1 MISFECC
8 WFVGKILSNFVSPAW
23 KLHNGYCHDF
33 KAVEGGACIGES
45 WAAFFTGGGICQA
58 AGGACTA
65 TEAFY
70 IGLQRECEEYCDG
83 KFPSKFDKIQ
93 ENLNLTRKV

>member
-1 MISFECC
+1 MKTPQP
-8 WFVGKILSNFVSPAW
+8 VLP
-23 KLHNGYCHDF
+23 YC
-33 KAVEGGACIGES
+33 KAAEAGACIGE
-45 WAAFFTGGGICQA
+45 AAFNHATGGGFCQA

-70 IGLQRECEEYCDG
+70 IALQRECEEYCDG

-93 ENLNLTRKV
+93 ENVNLTRKV